1 MLSSNVAAL
10 RRTEARTGSA
20 VPSNLPLTVKAPIR
34 LPPWATHV
42 WRHLLLILECPR
54 LRYSMA
60 KVDSIGKPTLLQGV
74 STALHRR
81 LQSFPASMPPAHRIY
96 LCQPAVAP

>member
-10 RRTEARTGSA
+10 RRTEARTGSVA
-20 VPSNLPLTVKAPIR
+20 PSNRPLTVKAPIR
-34 LPPWATHV
+34 LPIWATHV

-54 LRYSMA
+54 LRDSMA

-74 STALHRR
+74 SAALHRR
-81 LQSFPASMPPAHRIY
+81 LQNDPSSRPPAHRIY
-96 LCQPAVAP
+96 LCQLAVAP